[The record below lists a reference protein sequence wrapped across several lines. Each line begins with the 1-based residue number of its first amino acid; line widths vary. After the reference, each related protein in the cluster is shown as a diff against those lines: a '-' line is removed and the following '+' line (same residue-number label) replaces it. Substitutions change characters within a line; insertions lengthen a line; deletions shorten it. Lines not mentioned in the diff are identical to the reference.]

1 MNFDDVGCF
10 SSLLL
15 ALDEAQDRLGVMD
28 YSLGMSSLED
38 VFMALGSP
46 ENKDE
51 NQTKSG
57 EGAEQI
63 ETLPADQSLTRAR
76 EVSGWRSAKAV
87 FALRLK
93 PFQSSRQ
100 RLLTILLV
108 PLLMQLGGTYLAG
121 LGAQEDNSGANGYAV
136 CIYPTM
142 AFGIALLS
150 SSQDIMTDIKNKC
163 KYVSMS
169 QGLTARA
176 YWQGNF
182 MAHLV
187 LLLPTAVEFVIVF
200 LIFRPPSIPTE
211 AIPLVVLTILL
222 YPVPLIC
229 CVYNFAAALAGSES
243 ISKVVPTLL
252 MTTQLLPG
260 LLMWVLT
267 APFIQSSTI
276 RDAAV
281 ATHIVLAVVNPNY
294 ALPGMMAYLVNI
306 DGPKRL
312 PVGEYFLSLSAI
324 PLYTIVLTSGVC
336 ILNLVRLDARL
347 GRDGL
352 EKSSWLA

>member
-1 MNFDDVGCF
+1 
-10 SSLLL
+10 
-15 ALDEAQDRLGVMD
+15 
-28 YSLGMSSLED
+28 
-38 VFMALGSP
+38 
-46 ENKDE
+46 
-51 NQTKSG
+51 
-57 EGAEQI
+57 
-63 ETLPADQSLTRAR
+63 
-76 EVSGWRSAKAV
+76 
-87 FALRLK
+87 
-93 PFQSSRQ
+93 
-100 RLLTILLV
+100 
-108 PLLMQLGGTYLAG
+108 
-121 LGAQEDNSGANGYAV
+121 
-136 CIYPTM
+136 
-142 AFGIALLS
+142 
-150 SSQDIMTDIKNKC
+150 
-163 KYVSMS
+163 MS